1 MSEKSAATAAI
12 RGAAERLR
20 ADCARASEAQWSA
33 RPSADGW
40 SVAHVAEHVAISNRG
55 ILATLGKRVATSP
68 LAGRATDV
76 LDLEIPYLFYRG
88 EEPPQVATPTGRWT
102 QAAALD
108 ALDASSRALLD
119 WAEDSALDLRAVGA
133 PHPFFG
139 LLDGIQWLL
148 FAAAHM
154 ERHRAQVIGL
164 VLPGLRAR

>member
-1 MSEKSAATAAI
+1 MSEKSAAIAGI

-20 ADCARASEAQWSA
+20 AECARASGAQWSA
-33 RPSADGW
+33 RPAPDAW

-55 ILATLGKRVATSP
+55 ILATLGKRVTASP

-88 EEPPQVATPTGRWT
+88 EEPPQVATPTGDWT
-102 QAAALD
+102 QPAALD

-119 WAEDSALDLRAVGA
+119 WAEDCALDLRAVGA
-133 PHPFFG
+133 SHPAFG

-154 ERHRAQVIGL
+154 ERHRAQVLGL
-164 VLPGLRAR
+164 LAPPHAPA